1 MMFLAIYPY
10 VVLLIFLITGCTKE
24 GAWTGIKFFITPQWH
39 KIYDPNVRN
48 NCYKHFSKNGKLKMN
63 TNQHQPG
70 TKCSY
75 RHVKSNG

>member
-48 NCYKHFSKNGKLKMN
+48 NCYKHFSKN
-63 TNQHQPG
+63 
-70 TKCSY
+70 
-75 RHVKSNG
+75 